1 MQTRKNIKHKLI
13 IYLNYGLANRIFQ
26 ILSAMGFAEKW
37 NMDLYIS
44 EDYMNDND
52 HTSLKNSINDIKQVF
67 PKLKILDNKY
77 DTSNFSEIEVHIL
90 EGYEYKVIKNPKQDT
105 ILYGQ
110 FANDK
115 FFPSKHVKLNLIEPK
130 NSIVKGINNL
140 FFIHFRL
147 GDYKDFM
154 YSFFDLNLE
163 NYYVYSIRKILE
175 KYKDATFVILS
186 NNIKN
191 AKKYINEKL
200 SNELMN
206 NKVIY
211 DEKGTR
217 LDTLYY
223 MSQCKGGIC
232 VNSTFSWIG
241 AYSIENK
248 NKKLIFMPNKWLDFT
263 FLDLKILQTI
273 GDYIV
278 PSKGIFPEWVTRV
291 PLDVEV

>member
-1 MQTRKNIKHKLI
+1 MQTRKIKKHKLI
-13 IYLNYGLANRIFQ
+13 IYLNYGLANRVFQ

-44 EDYMNDND
+44 EKYMNDND
-52 HTSLKNSINDIKQVF
+52 HKSLKNSINDIKQLF
-67 PKLKILDNKY
+67 PKLNILDNNY
-77 DTSNFSEIEVHIL
+77 DTSNFSEIEVHLL

-115 FFPSKHVKLNLIEPK
+115 FFPQKRVKLNLIEPK
-130 NSIVKGINNL
+130 NSIVKGQQNL

-147 GDYKDFM
+147 GDYKDFI

-163 NYYVYSIRKILE
+163 NYYKYCIRQIKDE
-175 KYKDATFVILS
+175 YKNAKFIILS

-191 AKKYINEKL
+191 AKKYIEEKL
-200 SNELMN
+200 SDELID
-206 NKVIY
+206 NKLIY

-217 LDTLYY
+217 LDSLYY

-248 NKKLIFMPNKWLDFT
+248 NKKFIFMPNKWLDFT
-263 FLDLKILQTI
+263 FLNLKILQKI

-291 PLDVEV
+291 PLDVKV

>member
-13 IYLNYGLANRIFQ
+13 IYLNYGLPNRVFQ

-52 HTSLKNSINDIKQVF
+52 HTSLKNSINDIKQIF
-67 PKLKILDNKY
+67 PKLKILDKKY

-115 FFPSKHVKLNLIEPK
+115 FFPSKRVKLNLIEPK
-130 NSIVKGINNL
+130 NSIVKGIHNP

-175 KYKDATFVILS
+175 KHKDATFIILS
-186 NNIKN
+186 NNIKS

-263 FLDLKILQTI
+263 FLNLKILQKI

-278 PSKGIFPEWVTRV
+278 PSKGIFPDWVTRV
-291 PLDVEV
+291 PLDVKI